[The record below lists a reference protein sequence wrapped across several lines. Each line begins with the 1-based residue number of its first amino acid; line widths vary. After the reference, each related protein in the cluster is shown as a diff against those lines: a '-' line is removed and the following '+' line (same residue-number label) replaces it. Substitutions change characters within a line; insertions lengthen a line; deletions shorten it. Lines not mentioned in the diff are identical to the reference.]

1 MNIYRSRYNENDKDY
16 NFLKVICC
24 DFKKLEIE
32 CRGWTYDHLIIK
44 LKEKYNLM
52 EYIEINK
59 NTKFSSLIE
68 LSDYGIYS
76 RVENFDENSS
86 ELQRINIY
94 AKDEFG
100 QEKYVEAIVKVKEK
114 DVDQTMTY
122 VLATT
127 TVLFALSTIGVLVYL
142 QIFKKKSISAIKAYY
157 ERRNKRL

>member
-1 MNIYRSRYNENDKDY
+1 
-16 NFLKVICC
+16 
-24 DFKKLEIE
+24 
-32 CRGWTYDHLIIK
+32 
-44 LKEKYNLM
+44 M

-100 QEKYVEAIVKVKEK
+100 QEKYVETIVKVKEK
-114 DVDQTMTY
+114 ENAIQIEENE
-122 VLATT
+122 LE
-127 TVLFALSTIGVLVYL
+127 TVLL
-142 QIFKKKSISAIKAYY
+142 
-157 ERRNKRL
+157 

>member
-1 MNIYRSRYNENDKDY
+1 MNIYRNRYNENDKDY

-68 LSDYGIYS
+68 LSDYSIYS
-76 RVENFDENSS
+76 RVENFDENSP

-114 DVDQTMTY
+114 ENAIQIEENE
-122 VLATT
+122 LE
-127 TVLFALSTIGVLVYL
+127 TVLL
-142 QIFKKKSISAIKAYY
+142 
-157 ERRNKRL
+157 